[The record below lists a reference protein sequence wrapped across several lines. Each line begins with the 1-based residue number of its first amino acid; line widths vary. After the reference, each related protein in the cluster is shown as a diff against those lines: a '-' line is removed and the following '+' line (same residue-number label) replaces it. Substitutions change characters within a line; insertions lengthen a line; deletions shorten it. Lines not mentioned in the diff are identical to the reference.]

1 MTPDPLFMAL
11 QSAFSN
17 GPLGWFARRFDAW
30 REAREYRREM
40 MLAVTAADHH
50 VRSFVP
56 PACRTEHQEPP
67 ADLAA

>member
-1 MTPDPLFMAL
+1 MLPDPLFMAL
-11 QSAFSN
+11 RSAFSN

-40 MLAVTAADHH
+40 MLAVTAADDHL
-50 VRSFVP
+50 RSFDP
-56 PACRTEHQEPP
+56 SPSRAEYQEPP